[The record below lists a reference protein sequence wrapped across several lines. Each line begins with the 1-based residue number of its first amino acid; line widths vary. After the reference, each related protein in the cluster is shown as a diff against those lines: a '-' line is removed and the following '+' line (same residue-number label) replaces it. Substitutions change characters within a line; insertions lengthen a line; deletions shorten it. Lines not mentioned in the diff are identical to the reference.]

1 MVMPE
6 KNLVYKVIT
15 DKETY
20 AIWDEENETF
30 IVYEAD
36 KLIPYDFEELGFV
49 SPTTFFLPRTIS
61 PSLETN
67 ECARHCRK
75 VTYTQPAGQGGQGWV
90 HYDDRVPC
98 NEKTTSQTNTELLFF
113 LSELR

>member
-6 KNLVYKVIT
+6 KNVVYKVVT

-30 IVYEAD
+30 IVSEGD
-36 KLIPYDFEELGFV
+36 KLAPYDFDELGLV
-49 SPTTFFLPRTIS
+49 SPTLIFLPRTLS
-61 PSLETN
+61 VSLETN
-67 ECARHCRK
+67 ECGRHCRK
-75 VTYTQPAGQGGQGWV
+75 VVYTKPAGQGGQGWV
-90 HYDDRVPC
+90 HYDDKVPC
-98 NEKTTSQTNTELLFF
+98 NEKTTSQPNTELLSF